1 MIAVIIG
8 GITIIPIV
16 VYGRLMGSLFSI
28 PVPGKLYCIPGII
41 SFTVRY
47 ANKIFNTFK
56 KIKTKKLIIEI
67 ALKLFRFKKEITF
80 SKFKMMV
87 S

>member
-1 MIAVIIG
+1 MIADIIG
-8 GITIIPIV
+8 GINRIPIV
-16 VYGRLMGSLFSI
+16 EYGRFIGSLFSI

-47 ANKIFNTFK
+47 ANMIFNKFK

-67 ALKLFRFKKEITF
+67 VLKLFSFKKEIIF
-80 SKFKMMV
+80 SKF
-87 S
+87 